1 MPVFLYRN
9 LKIHSIRALSE
20 GKHLKLTLKDDNF
33 FIDAIGFQL
42 GELSSEYQ
50 IGDRVDIVGT
60 LEINQFNG
68 NENVQ
73 MNIKDIRKAVASKT
87 SLPLIV

>member
-1 MPVFLYRN
+1 M
-9 LKIHSIRALSE
+9 
-20 GKHLKLTLKDDNF
+20 
-33 FIDAIGFQL
+33 IGFQL
-42 GELSSEYQ
+42 GELSGEYQ

-73 MNIKDIRKAVASKT
+73 MNIKDIRKAVAST
-87 SLPLIV
+87 L